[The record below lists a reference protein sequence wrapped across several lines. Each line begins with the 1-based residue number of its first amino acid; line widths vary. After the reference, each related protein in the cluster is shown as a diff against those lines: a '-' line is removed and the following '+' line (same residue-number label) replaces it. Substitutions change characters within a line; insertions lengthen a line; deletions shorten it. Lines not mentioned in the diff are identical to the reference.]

1 MYKTQKDL
9 QQQSHHAPP
18 QIPSDP
24 RFSHSSLRKSEK
36 NFTKLVPQLDQ
47 SAHDLQNLKISGPKT
62 QARAAKRSDGGCLRQ
77 HAQLLLVTRSHV
89 PAFSHT
95 LALIHV
101 PSAHDVMDDVILHYL
116 GLTRID
122 LET

>member
-9 QQQSHHAPP
+9 QQRSHHAWP
-18 QIPSDP
+18 QIPIDP
-24 RFSHSSLRKSEK
+24 RVSHSSQAQK
-36 NFTKLVPQLDQ
+36 
-47 SAHDLQNLKISGPKT
+47 PKH
-62 QARAAKRSDGGCLRQ
+62 APPKDPMVAAFDN
-77 HAQLLLVTRSHV
+77 TRSYSWSRAHTLPAWL

>member
-9 QQQSHHAPP
+9 QQQSHHAWP
-18 QIPSDP
+18 QIPIDP
-24 RFSHSSLRKSEK
+24 RVSHSSLRKSEK

-62 QARAAKRSDGGCLRQ
+62 QARAAKRSGSGCLQQ
-77 HAQLLLVTRSHV
+77 HAQLLSVTRSHV

-95 LALIHV
+95 LALTHAYRAMTSWMMSSSTTLV
-101 PSAHDVMDDVILHYL
+101 
-116 GLTRID
+116 
-122 LET
+122 